1 MRHIWSATATTEQ
14 SHQQPTRLQILQY
27 TQVEEEQHPALS
39 QTQRNYLAD
48 LLDILVA
55 DANAVDVVRTE
66 AVHFSLHGFWTT
78 ITWRTTHFHH
88 SRVASCSR
96 GHVRMGC
103 TVPASPTHVVS
114 ACL

>member
-1 MRHIWSATATTEQ
+1 
-14 SHQQPTRLQILQY
+14 LQILQY

-55 DANAVDVVRTE
+55 DANAVDAVRTE
-66 AVHFSLHGFWTT
+66 VQYSLRGFWTT

-88 SRVASCSR
+88 SGVASCSR
-96 GHVRMGC
+96 GHVRMCC